1 VASGALE
8 LDGATLGALGVAL
21 VWFLFGYALFASM
34 FAVAGA
40 IVSRQEDL
48 QSSST
53 VLTMLLVVA
62 YLVAFPV
69 IDDPSSPLATITA
82 LVPLTSPIVMPALV
96 ALGEA
101 SAVEIPASLA
111 LLALSVAV
119 LVRLGTSIYEG
130 AILRMGR
137 PLKLTEAWRAA
148 RV

>member
-1 VASGALE
+1 
-8 LDGATLGALGVAL
+8 
-21 VWFLFGYALFASM
+21 
-34 FAVAGA
+34 
-40 IVSRQEDL
+40 
-48 QSSST
+48 

-101 SAVEIPASLA
+101 SAVEIAASLA